1 MPPIFF
7 VIKLTMTGLSNVA
20 ANLQRANRQASAEN
34 SFALLYAALPF
45 RDSRESLSF
54 APA

>member
-7 VIKLTMTGLSNVA
+7 VIKLMMAGLSKVA
-20 ANLQRANRQASAEN
+20 ANRQRTNRQASAEN

-45 RDSRESLSF
+45 RIHANLFSF
-54 APA
+54 SPA